1 MVIFHSYVSLPEG
14 KFIHDSR
21 CTLMK
26 LYIATVEDCRM
37 MSPGGIPTPLTPLKT
52 MSSSVGMMKFP
63 IYGKIK
69 FMFQNHQPGTVLG
82 VLPMRMTSFT
92 FSYYLDPKSSNASQP
107 KIGREQ
113 PLHPLPNENGKAPI
127 QQRVIRLYPLLM

>member
-1 MVIFHSYVSLPEG
+1 MYLDETVHRNSRRLQNDVTWWYTYPSDPSENYEFVSWDDEIPNIWKNKIYVP
-14 KFIHDSR
+14 K
-21 CTLMK
+21 
-26 LYIATVEDCRM
+26 
-37 MSPGGIPTPLTPLKT
+37 
-52 MSSSVGMMKFP
+52 
-63 IYGKIK
+63 
-69 FMFQNHQPGTVLG
+69 HQPGTVLG